1 MSYPVI
7 IPKLYPYTRQN
18 LPFSALPFPFSK
30 SFSKIFRSPSYNQP
44 LDGIYYQ
51 LRQLHIYT
59 QILPY
64 CIALAHELCSGV
76 SELIL
81 R

>member
-18 LPFSALPFPFSK
+18 LPFSALPFPFSE
-30 SFSKIFRSPSYNQP
+30 SFSNISRPPSYIQP
-44 LDGIYYQ
+44 LDVIYYL
-51 LRQLHIYT
+51 LRQLHIYA
-59 QILPY
+59 QFPPY
-64 CIALAHELCSGV
+64 CIELAHELCSGV
-76 SELIL
+76 LELIL